1 MGSTQQSS
9 VLFAVFES
17 RTKELR
23 MNRVLLALAVGM
35 LASSAW
41 AQPAAPAGTGTS
53 GPSAPQAATADAGT
67 AAGKSDATTT
77 SVTKQRKKAKKTT
90 VKLGVK
96 TGVVKQNP

>member
-1 MGSTQQSS
+1 
-9 VLFAVFES
+9 
-17 RTKELR
+17 
-23 MNRVLLALAVGM
+23 MNRAWLALAAGIV
-35 LASSAW
+35 ASIAW
-41 AQPAAPAGTGTS
+41 AQSAAPAGTGTS
-53 GPSAPQAATADAGT
+53 GPGAPQAATADTGP